1 MIPSLFLRERGDVVL
16 LQVAVLVPGEGRIR
30 ESGSLLV
37 AAYALATELAKRRH
51 NARSGQS

>member
-16 LQVAVLVPGEGRIR
+16 LQVAVLVPDEGRIR